1 MTYYDTFNTFVV
13 EIRKKG
19 SGEEPIALVFKR
31 NQLIYW
37 KLSGVMLP

>member
-19 SGEEPIALVFKR
+19 AGEEPIALIFKR
-31 NQLIYW
+31 NQLISW
-37 KLSGVMLP
+37 KLSAVKLP